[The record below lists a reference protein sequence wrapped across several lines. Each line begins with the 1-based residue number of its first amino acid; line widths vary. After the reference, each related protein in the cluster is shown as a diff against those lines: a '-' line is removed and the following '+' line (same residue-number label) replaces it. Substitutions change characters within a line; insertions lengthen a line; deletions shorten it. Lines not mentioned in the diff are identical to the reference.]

1 MNINRLFDRATA
13 WLKGWRTIFINVLAS
28 IVPILELTEVRDVM
42 PDEWLQWYALAL
54 VLINMYLRW
63 RTTSPVGKKL

>member
-1 MNINRLFDRATA
+1 MNRLFDKLTGFA
-13 WLKGWRTIFINVLAS
+13 KGWRTMFVNIVAAV
-28 IVPILELTEVRDVM
+28 VPILELTEVRDVM

-54 VLINMYLRW
+54 VFLNMYLRW